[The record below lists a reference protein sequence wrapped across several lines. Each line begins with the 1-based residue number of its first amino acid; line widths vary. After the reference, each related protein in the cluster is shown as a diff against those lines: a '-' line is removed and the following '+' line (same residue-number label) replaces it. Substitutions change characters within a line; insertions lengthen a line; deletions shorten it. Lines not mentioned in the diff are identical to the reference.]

1 MPSLD
6 ENSATI
12 QKVVH
17 DLRGPLVNL
26 EGFFSELD
34 ESVIRMVGIMEE
46 CRDHLPQNASGSL
59 DAIIKDDLTPI
70 LRLLSSSINQ
80 LNERVDLL
88 VEDTNINTK

>member
-46 CRDHLPQNASGSL
+46 CRDHLPQNASG
-59 DAIIKDDLTPI
+59 
-70 LRLLSSSINQ
+70 
-80 LNERVDLL
+80 
-88 VEDTNINTK
+88 